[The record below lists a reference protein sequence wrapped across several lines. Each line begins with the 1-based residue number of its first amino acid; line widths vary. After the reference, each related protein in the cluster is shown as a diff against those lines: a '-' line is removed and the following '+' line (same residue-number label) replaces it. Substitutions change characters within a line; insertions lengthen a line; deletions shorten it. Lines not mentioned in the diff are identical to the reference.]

1 MKIAMIYDF
10 SVNKGGG
17 DFVMLNILEALC
29 NEGYEVSLL
38 TSYPQGLWESAKFFE
53 KPVPNVDIHFIKVP
67 SYLRHPYTIAYVAR
81 KATEVGDNANYVY
94 LISDD
99 IPICIANQKGICYM
113 HYPHAARFNFK
124 EYVATKYK
132 TTLRGKLAW
141 RIHKTLFPRFY
152 LSDRKPEKWLLIAN
166 SMITRQHVAEIF
178 HMNVENIV
186 LLNPPVASQAIN
198 EIRKNNSS
206 KKENLIVCV
215 GRFELEK
222 RFTEVLHALT
232 CLKKKINIKLSLTGF
247 TCDEKHV
254 LKITRALGL
263 EENVELLVNAERKTL
278 IDRLLRAKAI
288 VHPTP
293 HEPFGIAVIEGMTA
307 GCIPIVRRGN
317 NGPWM
322 EIVQKGKYG
331 LGFDGIKE
339 MAEAIE
345 NAINNY
351 DEFDLHAI
359 ISRALEFDQ
368 TKFRERFLQLV
379 APFLN
384 Q

>member
-29 NEGYEVSLL
+29 NAGYEVSLL

-53 KPVPNVDIHFIKVP
+53 KTVPNVDIHFIKVP

-166 SMITRQHVAEIF
+166 SMITRQHVAETF

-247 TCDEKHV
+247 TYDEKHV

-317 NGPWM
+317 NGPWV

>member
-17 DFVMLNILEALC
+17 DFVMLNILEALY